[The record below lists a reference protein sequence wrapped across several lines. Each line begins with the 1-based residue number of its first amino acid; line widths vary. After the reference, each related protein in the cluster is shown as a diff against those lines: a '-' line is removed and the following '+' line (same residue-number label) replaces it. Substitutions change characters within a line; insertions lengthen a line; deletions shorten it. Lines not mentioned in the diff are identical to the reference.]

1 MALDI
6 FLGVVALAVVAL
18 TLFLVPA
25 LIQLKNTA
33 SQLELFLKST
43 SQNLEPLLLEL
54 RKTTEKANILTS
66 DIEAKAAR
74 VDVAFKAVEHVGHTV
89 EGLNHLLKERVDSLS
104 STIAVV
110 SAGVRGA
117 VLYFTEHLLKREKKN
132 APAGPHYY

>member
-43 SQNLEPLLLEL
+43 CQNLEPLLLEL
-54 RKTTEKANILTS
+54 RRTTEKAHMLAS

-74 VDVAFKAVEHVGHTV
+74 VDVALRAVESVGYTV
-89 EGLNHLLKERVDSLS
+89 EGFNLMLSKRVDSLS
-104 STIAVV
+104 STVMVV
-110 SAGVRGA
+110 SAGARGA
-117 VLYFTEHLLKREKKN
+117 MQYLIGHLLKREKKN

>member
-43 SQNLEPLLLEL
+43 AQNLEPLLVEL
-54 RKTTEKANILTS
+54 RKTTEKANMLTS

-74 VDVAFKAVEHVGHTV
+74 VDAAFRAVERVGHTV
-89 EGLNHLLKERVDSLS
+89 EGLNLLLRERVDSLS
-104 STIAVV
+104 STIMVV
-110 SAGVRGA
+110 SAGAQGA
-117 VLYFTEHLLKREKKN
+117 VQYLAEHLLKREKKDV
-132 APAGPHYY
+132 PTGPHYY